1 VFTDPEL
8 EILVDV
14 IFNRACIRPLL
25 TTSSTNNAL
34 RRRMGPIQW
43 FLFVYVL
50 GGLTFLPLL
59 IGFAFWLGSKYA
71 PLQEESLR
79 AIPDDPSGL
88 KQLDDEDAVLKTATD
103 NLEEKFRRKH
113 DSDVASGYFAVV
125 REFVRGG
132 VNGKPPDKLSPA
144 GEVVATES
152 PSVYQSMYRSI
163 FDRSQKP
170 TIEPN
175 KDSAGKNTKKANN
188 VFYVVLRHGHLMLYD
203 DIQQLEVRYVI
214 SLESHD
220 VDVYGG
226 GEHIPEGELW
236 IKRNAIRLSRRGPG
250 AGERRTSSPYFF
262 FSESQSEKED
272 FYFALLKN
280 QETQQDRET
289 PEVQRFETKD
299 MVTLV
304 QKLHSS
310 EEHLQ
315 TRWLNAMLGRLF
327 LATYKTPHLEDFI
340 RTKLTKKI
348 TRVKKPNFITRLAL
362 QKIELGDGAPFITNP
377 RLKDLTVGGD
387 CTVEADFKYTGN
399 FRIEVAATARIDLG
413 TRFKARDIDIVLA
426 VTINKL
432 EGHTLVRF
440 KPPPSDRIWFTFEK
454 MPTLEMTVK
463 PIVSTRQITLTLVL
477 KAIESRI
484 REVLAESLVMPFW
497 DDIPFMDTS
506 GEHYRGGIWKHAP
519 APPQSTEIQSE
530 EPEDEAEAGPASGTQ
545 TPADITKI
553 SDERVFST
561 PVLSST
567 KDILKPRS
575 GRQSVASTSEA
586 LGSEGSS
593 TGIERPAQVEPPR
606 SLRSSSFATTAAALV
621 TASHADAKRNS
632 NLSMES
638 NDVAAMLKDLT
649 SKSMTASPSESPI
662 GTPQSEP
669 AEASAM
675 KERSTS
681 NASNAPADSP
691 PKRFSNHSKQPST
704 SSSILQPP
712 SQASFPASPTTD
724 SFGSERDLPAEG
736 PRSTNTFVSTAKSL
750 TSGDRKQAIAQIS
763 AAAGAAQQW
772 GWGVLNKR
780 KQQREGASAG
790 SPELGP
796 SIPMGRGHP
805 LPPPGMPL
813 PPPARSSTKVS
824 LGGLVP
830 KRKPLPPPLLPKRNQ
845 VNSAADIESPEHSAR
860 PPLPD
865 RRQRK
870 SLQNGDHPVEE
881 VFVVKAP
888 TESTPTSPAPE
899 EHHDEFFGHG
909 EGATAP
915 PLPRASLEDDDMHEA
930 QTLRRPSEG
939 VGPNAWMKA
948 NVEDGSD

>member
-1 VFTDPEL
+1 
-8 EILVDV
+8 
-14 IFNRACIRPLL
+14 
-25 TTSSTNNAL
+25 
-34 RRRMGPIQW
+34 MGPIQW

-59 IGFAFWLGSKYA
+59 VGLAFWLGSKHA
-71 PLQEESLR
+71 PLQDEHSLEV
-79 AIPDDPSGL
+79 PDDSSGL
-88 KQLDDEDAVLKTATD
+88 QQLDDEDSVIKTATD

-144 GEVVATES
+144 GEVIVTES

-175 KDSAGKNTKKANN
+175 KDATGKTTKKANN
-188 VFYVVLRHGHLMLYD
+188 VFYVVLRHGHLMLYED
-203 DIQQLEVRYVI
+203 LQQLEVRYVI

-220 VDVYGG
+220 VDIYGG

-236 IKRNAIRLSRRGPG
+236 IKRNAIRLRRRDPG
-250 AGERRTSSPYFF
+250 VGEKRTSSPYFF

-280 QETQQDRET
+280 QESLQDRET
-289 PEVQRFETKD
+289 PEVQKFEVKD

-340 RTKLTKKI
+340 RTKLRKKI
-348 TRVKKPNFITRLAL
+348 ARVKKPKFITRLAL
-362 QKIELGDGAPFITNP
+362 QKIDLGDGAPFITNP

-432 EGHTLVRF
+432 EGHALVRF

-497 DDIPFMDTS
+497 DDVPFMDTS
-506 GEHYRGGIWKHAP
+506 GESYRGGIWKQAP

-530 EPEDEAEAGPASGTQ
+530 EPEDEVEAEPASGTQ
-545 TPADITKI
+545 TPADIVKI

-567 KDILKPRS
+567 KDILRPKS
-575 GRQSVASTSEA
+575 GRQSVASMSEA

-593 TGIERPAQVEPPR
+593 TGVERSSQIEHPR
-606 SLRSSSFATTAAALV
+606 SIRSSSFATTAAALV

-632 NLSMES
+632 NMSLQG

-649 SKSMTASPSESPI
+649 SKSITASPSESPI
-662 GTPQSEP
+662 GTPQNEL
-669 AEASAM
+669 AQTSAM
-675 KERSTS
+675 KEKSISDTSRASTE
-681 NASNAPADSP
+681 SP
-691 PKRFSNHSKQPST
+691 PKRLSNHFKQPST

-712 SQASFPASPTTD
+712 SQASLPTSPTTD
-724 SFGSERDLPAEG
+724 SFSSERDLPAEG
-736 PRSTNTFVSTAKSL
+736 PRLTKTFASTAKSL

-780 KQQREGASAG
+780 KQQREGASAR
-790 SPELGP
+790 SPELRP
-796 SIPMGRGHP
+796 DVPMGRGHP

-824 LGGLVP
+824 LGGPVP

-845 VNSAADIESPEHSAR
+845 VDGAADVETSEHSTR
-860 PPLPD
+860 PPLPE

-870 SLQNGDHPVEE
+870 SLQNGEQSVEE
-881 VFVVKAP
+881 VFVVEAP
-888 TESTPTSPAPE
+888 TESTPTSPDVE
-899 EHHDEFFGHG
+899 EHPDELFGHG
-909 EGATAP
+909 EGAGTP
-915 PLPRASLEDDDMHEA
+915 SLPKASPEDEDVQEA
-930 QTLRRPSEG
+930 QALRRASEG
-939 VGPNAWMKA
+939 VGPNAWVKA
-948 NVEDGSD
+948 NVEDCSD

>member
-1 VFTDPEL
+1 MKPHGT
-8 EILVDV
+8 
-14 IFNRACIRPLL
+14 
-25 TTSSTNNAL
+25 TNNSNVP
-34 RRRMGPIQW
+34 RHEMGPLQW

-50 GGLTFLPLL
+50 GGLTFVPLL
-59 IGFAFWLGSKYA
+59 LGLAFWLGTKPT
-71 PLQEESLR
+71 PLQDETLR
-79 AIPDDPSGL
+79 EILDAPTGL
-88 KQLDDEDAVLKTATD
+88 KRSDDEDSVLKTATD

-170 TIEPN
+170 TIEASR
-175 KDSAGKNTKKANN
+175 DAAGKNTKRANN
-188 VFYVVLRHGHLMLYD
+188 VFYVVLRHGHLMLYED
-203 DIQQLEVRYVI
+203 SQQLEVRYVI

-220 VDVYGG
+220 VDIYGG

-236 IKRNAIRLSRRGPG
+236 IKRNAIRLTRRDPG
-250 AGERRTSSPYFF
+250 VGESRTSSPYFF

-280 QETQQDRET
+280 QESQHDRET
-289 PEVQRFETKD
+289 PEVQNFEVKD
-299 MVTLV
+299 IVTLV

-315 TRWLNAMLGRLF
+315 TRWLNALLGRLF
-327 LATYKTPHLEDFI
+327 LATYKTPQLEDFI

-348 TRVKKPNFITRLAL
+348 TRVKKPNFITKLAL
-362 QKIELGDGAPFITNP
+362 QKIDLGDGAPFITNP

-432 EGHTLVRF
+432 EGHALVRV

-463 PIVSTRQITLTLVL
+463 PIVSTRQITLTVVL

-497 DDIPFMDTS
+497 DDVPFMDTS
-506 GEHYRGGIWKHAP
+506 GEPYRGGIWKKAP
-519 APPQSTEIQSE
+519 APPQSTEIRNE
-530 EPEDEAEAGPASGTQ
+530 EPEDEAEAGSSSGTQ
-545 TPADITKI
+545 TPADVTKI
-553 SDERVFST
+553 TDERIFST

-567 KDILKPRS
+567 KDNSKSRS
-575 GRQSVASTSEA
+575 GRQSIVSMSEA
-586 LGSEGSS
+586 PSKEASS
-593 TGIERPAQVEPPR
+593 AGIEKNPQIELPR
-606 SLRSSSFATTAAALV
+606 SIRPSSFATTAAALV

-632 NLSMES
+632 NASLQS

-649 SKSMTASPSESPI
+649 AKSITASPSESPV
-662 GTPQSEP
+662 GSPQNEPSES
-669 AEASAM
+669 SAM
-675 KERSTS
+675 KERSIS
-681 NASNAPADSP
+681 IASNTSTESP
-691 PKRFSNHSKQPST
+691 PKRISNHSKRPST
-704 SSSILQPP
+704 SSSIV
-712 SQASFPASPTTD
+712 QAQNQGSLSAAHGTESVASD
-724 SFGSERDLPAEG
+724 RDLSAEG
-736 PRSTNTFVSTAKSL
+736 SKHVNTFASAAKSL
-750 TSGDRKQAIAQIS
+750 TAADRKQAMAQIS

-780 KQQREGASAG
+780 KQQREGARAG
-790 SPELGP
+790 SPELRP
-796 SIPMGRGHP
+796 DMPMGRGHP

-845 VNSAADIESPEHSAR
+845 VDNTDSESPEASPR
-860 PPLPD
+860 PPLPE

-870 SLQNGDHPVEE
+870 SLQNGGQPVEE
-881 VFVVKAP
+881 VFVVEAP
-888 TESTPTSPAPE
+888 AESAPTSPTAE
-899 EHHDEFFGHG
+899 EHHDDFFGHG
-909 EGATAP
+909 EENNTSTSSSQNATP
-915 PLPRASLEDDDMHEA
+915 EEEDMYKSQASQRE
-930 QTLRRPSEG
+930 PVG
-939 VGPNAWMKA
+939 IGPNAWMKA

>member
-1 VFTDPEL
+1 
-8 EILVDV
+8 
-14 IFNRACIRPLL
+14 
-25 TTSSTNNAL
+25 
-34 RRRMGPIQW
+34 MGPIQW

-50 GGLTFLPLL
+50 GGLTFIPLL
-59 IGFAFWLGSKYA
+59 LGLGFWLGSKNT
-71 PLQEESLR
+71 PLQDAAPR
-79 AIPDDPSGL
+79 GDPAGL
-88 KQLDDEDAVLKTATD
+88 KQLNDEESVLKTATD
-103 NLEEKFRRKH
+103 TLEEKFRRKH
-113 DSDVASGYFAVV
+113 DSDVAAGYFAVV
-125 REFVRGG
+125 REFIRGG

-175 KDSAGKNTKKANN
+175 RDATGKTTKKANN

-226 GEHIPEGELW
+226 GEYIPEGELW
-236 IKRNAIRLSRRGPG
+236 IKRNAIRLTRRTPG
-250 AGERRTSSPYFF
+250 AGERRTSSPYFL

-280 QETQQDRET
+280 QESQPDRET
-289 PEVQRFETKD
+289 PEVQKFEIKD

-362 QKIELGDGAPFITNP
+362 QKIDLGDGAPFITNP

-387 CTVEADFKYTGN
+387 CTVEADVLYTGN

-413 TRFKARDIDIVLA
+413 TRFKARDIDLVLA
-426 VTINKL
+426 VTINKV
-432 EGHTLVRF
+432 EGHALVRF
-440 KPPPSDRIWFTFEK
+440 KPPPSNRIWFTFEK

-463 PIVSTRQITLTLVL
+463 PVVSTRQITLTVVL

-484 REVLAESLVMPFW
+484 REVLAESLVIPFW
-497 DDIPFMDTS
+497 DDVPFMDTS
-506 GEHYRGGIWKHAP
+506 GESYRGGIWKKA
-519 APPQSTEIQSE
+519 AEPPQSTEIRSE
-530 EPEDEAEAGPASGTQ
+530 DPEDEAEAGPASGAQ
-545 TPADITKI
+545 TPAEFTKI
-553 SDERVFST
+553 TDERVFST

-567 KDILKPRS
+567 KDSLKPRS
-575 GRQSVASTSEA
+575 GKQSVASLSEA
-586 LGSEGSS
+586 LGNEASS
-593 TGIERPAQVEPPR
+593 TGIERNSQIETPR
-606 SLRSSSFATTAAALV
+606 SIRPSSFATTAAALV

-632 NLSMES
+632 NISMQS

-649 SKSMTASPSESPI
+649 SKSITASPTESPV
-662 GTPQSEP
+662 GSPQNELT
-669 AEASAM
+669 EASAM
-675 KERSTS
+675 KERGFSNTSKASTE
-681 NASNAPADSP
+681 SP
-691 PKRFSNHSKQPST
+691 PKRFSNHSKQPSA
-704 SSSILQPP
+704 SSSILQTP
-712 SQASFPASPTTD
+712 SQGSFPTTPNTD
-724 SFGSERDLPAEG
+724 SFGSERDLNTEG
-736 PRSTNTFVSTAKSL
+736 PRSTNSFASTAKSL
-750 TSGDRKQAIAQIS
+750 TSGDRKQAIAQIT

-780 KQQREGASAG
+780 KQQREGAPAG
-790 SPELGP
+790 SPELRP
-796 SIPMGRGHP
+796 DMPMGRGHP

-813 PPPARSSTKVS
+813 PPPARSSTKMS

-845 VNSAADIESPEHSAR
+845 VDGAADTEGPEPSPR
-860 PPLPD
+860 PPLPE

-870 SLQNGDHPVEE
+870 SLQNGEQPVEE
-881 VFVVKAP
+881 VFVVEAP
-888 TESTPTSPAPE
+888 TESAPTSPNVE
-899 EHHDEFFGHG
+899 EHHDEFFSHG
-909 EGATAP
+909 EQDTAP
-915 PLPRASLEDDDMHEA
+915 SIPRLPQDGEDMYDTQA
-930 QTLRRPSEG
+930 PRRESEG
-939 VGPNAWMKA
+939 IGPNAWMKA
-948 NVEDGSD
+948 HAVDGSD

>member
-1 VFTDPEL
+1 
-8 EILVDV
+8 
-14 IFNRACIRPLL
+14 
-25 TTSSTNNAL
+25 
-34 RRRMGPIQW
+34 MGPIQW

-59 IGFAFWLGSKYA
+59 ICLVFWLGSKYA
-71 PLQEESLR
+71 PLQDESLR
-79 AIPDDPSGL
+79 ETADNSSGL
-88 KQLDDEDAVLKTATD
+88 KHLDEEDSVLKTVTD
-103 NLEEKFRRKH
+103 NLEEKFRRNH

-175 KDSAGKNTKKANN
+175 KDSAGKTTKKANN

-220 VDVYGG
+220 VDVYSG

-236 IKRNAIRLSRRGPG
+236 IKRNAIRLSRRDPG

-280 QETQQDRET
+280 QESQQDRET
-289 PEVQRFETKD
+289 PEEQRFEVKD

-327 LATYKTPHLEDFI
+327 LAIYKTPHFEDFI

-362 QKIELGDGAPFITNP
+362 QKIDLGNGAPFITNP

-426 VTINKL
+426 VTVNKL
-432 EGHTLVRF
+432 EGHALVRF

-497 DDIPFMDTS
+497 DDVPFMDTS
-506 GEHYRGGIWKHAP
+506 GELYRGGIWKHAP
-519 APPQSTEIQSE
+519 VPLKSTEIRSE

-545 TPADITKI
+545 TPVDITKI
-553 SDERVFST
+553 SDERMFST

-567 KDILKPRS
+567 KDNLKQRS
-575 GRQSVASTSEA
+575 GKQSVASMSES
-586 LGSEGSS
+586 LGNDGSS
-593 TGIERPAQVEPPR
+593 TGIERTSHVEPPR

-632 NLSMES
+632 NLAIQST
-638 NDVAAMLKDLT
+638 DVAAMLKELT
-649 SKSMTASPSESPI
+649 SKSIATSPSESPV
-662 GTPQSEP
+662 GTPQSELV
-669 AEASAM
+669 ETSAM
-675 KERSTS
+675 NERSIS
-681 NASNAPADSP
+681 NASNAPTGSP

-712 SQASFPASPTTD
+712 SHASIPRSPTTD
-724 SFGSERDLPAEG
+724 SFGSEQDLPAES
-736 PRSTNTFVSTAKSL
+736 PRPTKSFAYTAKSL

-790 SPELGP
+790 STEPGSNL
-796 SIPMGRGHP
+796 PMGRGHP

-845 VNSAADIESPEHSAR
+845 AEGGADIESPETSAR
-860 PPLPD
+860 PPLPE

-870 SLQNGDHPVEE
+870 SLQKGENPVEE
-881 VFVVKAP
+881 IFVVEAP
-888 TESTPTSPAPE
+888 TESTPTSPNPD
-899 EHHDEFFGHG
+899 EHHDDFFGHG
-909 EGATAP
+909 EGSNSSS
-915 PLPRASLEDDDMHEA
+915 LPKASPGNDEMHGPQASIRAS
-930 QTLRRPSEG
+930 EG
-939 VGPNAWMKA
+939 IGPNAWIKA
-948 NVEDGSD
+948 NVEDSRD